1 MHARCAATLAV
12 MAVLAGAAPSAQPPK
27 ADEVVAR
34 GSAFAV
40 QFFNGMTGVVA
51 EEHYA
56 QGTTSPR
63 RRRVLR
69 SDFHMVRYPG
79 ADAWMAFR
87 DVFEVDGTPV
97 RIQDDRLMKLF
108 VDPPRDVLARAS
120 AIAREGARYNL
131 LDIGTINNPLF
142 VMAILQPRY
151 RQRFRF
157 TAGDLDEDVGPG
169 VRIVRFQE
177 WVLPT
182 LLRGDSNSNV
192 PANGLI
198 WIDQRTGRVAKTEL
212 EVGLGRFP
220 AEIVTTYRFD
230 ESLGIH
236 VPAEMRD
243 WYPDGVGEFRGVATY
258 ARFRRFQVR
267 TREDLGEP
275 GR

>member
-1 MHARCAATLAV
+1 MPARCALTLAV
-12 MAVLAGAAPSAQPPK
+12 LLLFASVAPLAQGPTI
-27 ADEVVAR
+27 EELVAR

-40 QFFNGMTGVVA
+40 DFFNGMTDVVA
-51 EEHYA
+51 EEHYV
-56 QGTTSPR
+56 QETTSPR
-63 RRRVLR
+63 RKRVLR

-142 VMAILQPRY
+142 VMAILQPKY

-157 TAGDLDEDVGPG
+157 TAGNLDDDVGPG

-177 WVLPT
+177 WMLPT
-182 LLRGDSNSNV
+182 LLRGNSNSNV

-198 WIDQRTGRVAKTEL
+198 WIDQKTGRVAKTEL

-236 VPAEMRD
+236 VPADMRD
-243 WYPDGVGEFRGVATY
+243 WYPDGVGEIRGVATY
-258 ARFRRFQVR
+258 TRFRRFQVR
-267 TREDLGEP
+267 TDTDLGEP